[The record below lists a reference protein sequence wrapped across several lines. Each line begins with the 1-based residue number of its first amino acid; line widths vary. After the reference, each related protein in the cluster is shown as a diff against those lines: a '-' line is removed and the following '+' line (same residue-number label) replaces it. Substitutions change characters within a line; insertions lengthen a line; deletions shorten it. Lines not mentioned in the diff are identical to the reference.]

1 MDEEHGDCVQH
12 SADAACGMSDEK
24 QLVERLRRLAGS
36 LDIEAADAIARL
48 GKEVER
54 LRAALERIANQ
65 SAVNY
70 ADPEEEA
77 YASREIA
84 REALKHE

>member
-1 MDEEHGDCVQH
+1 M
-12 SADAACGMSDEK
+12 MSDEK

-36 LDIEAADAIARL
+36 LDLEAADTIEKLAR
-48 GKEVER
+48 ER
-54 LRAALERIANQ
+54 GEARTALERIANQ

-70 ADPEEEA
+70 ADPEQEA

-84 REALKHE
+84 REALRGAT